1 MKTSHIII
9 TAYVVIAILFGIYGS
24 LFGDYDYRGF
34 MYNLGRGL
42 VWPTIIF
49 PSLGK
54 IIGGIIL
61 LAVIGG
67 ALIFSKKQ

>member
-9 TAYVVIAILFGIYGS
+9 TVYVVIAILFGIYGS

-67 ALIFSKKQ
+67 AIIFAKKQ

>member
-34 MYNLGRGL
+34 MYNMGRGL
-42 VWPTIIF
+42 VWPAIIF

-54 IIGGIIL
+54 LIGGIIL
-61 LAVIGG
+61 LAVIT
-67 ALIFSKKQ
+67 ALLIFGKKQ